1 MDKFKMVAFWIVWI
15 ALLIVKV
22 PISVASAMFQFT
34 ERKFT
39 DLLRLLVVWTE
50 REWIIEAFNFGID
63 RNADAYEYLGDD
75 YLDAKIEL

>member
-1 MDKFKMVAFWIVWI
+1 MDKFKMIAFWIVWV
-15 ALLIVKV
+15 ALLVVKV
-22 PISVASAMFQFT
+22 PISVVSAIIQFT

-50 REWIIEAFNFGID
+50 REWIIETFNVCINA
-63 RNADAYEYLGDD
+63 NADAYEYLGDD